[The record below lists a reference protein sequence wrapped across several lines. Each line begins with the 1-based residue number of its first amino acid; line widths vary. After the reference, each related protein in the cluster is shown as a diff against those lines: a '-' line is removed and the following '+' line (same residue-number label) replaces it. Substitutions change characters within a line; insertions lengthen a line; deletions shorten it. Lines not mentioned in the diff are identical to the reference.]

1 MTPEPQAPGIAPPR
15 RVLIVDDDRDFADS
29 LGNFLTLEGYQVAV
43 AYGAEQAEAEADVFE
58 PRVAILDYRL
68 GPAVGVDLV
77 APLTR
82 RHPGIVCLLSTA
94 YSDADTAINALR
106 SGVYDY
112 LQKPFDNDEL
122 LATLERCF
130 EKIRLE
136 DEKAAA
142 EAALREAKRMAAV
155 ARVVGGVAHHF
166 NNLLTVILG
175 NLELLAEVLPAG
187 GKRRAFADTALEAT
201 EDAANINRELVA
213 FTRHQ
218 VLRPESLDLADFLA
232 RFSETLAHEL
242 GDSIGLEVR
251 IGAGARPV
259 TVDRAQL
266 SAALVSL
273 ARNAREAMPQGGR
286 LTIAA
291 ANVEDADD
299 GADVPRDLPAG
310 RYVVVTVSDTGGG
323 MPADV
328 VERAF
333 EPFFSGR
340 GMAASTGL
348 GLSMVYGFTRQSGG
362 LATIESTVGEGA
374 TVRLYLPVAGDED
387 D

>member
-1 MTPEPQAPGIAPPR
+1 MTPEQQAPDTAPPR

-29 LGNFLTLEGYQVAV
+29 LGNFLALEGYEVAV
-43 AYGAEQAEAEADVFE
+43 AYSMEQAEAKADVFE
-58 PRVAILDYRL
+58 PQAAILDYRL
-68 GPAVGVDLV
+68 GRAIGVDLV

-94 YSDADTAINALR
+94 YSDTDTAINALR
-106 SGVYDY
+106 TGIYDY
-112 LQKPFDNDEL
+112 LQKPYNNHVL
-122 LATLERCF
+122 LAILERCF

-136 DEKAAA
+136 SEKAVA
-142 EAALREAKRMAAV
+142 EAALREARRTEAV

-175 NLELLAEVLPAG
+175 NLELLAETLPTDG
-187 GKRRAFADTALEAT
+187 QQRLFADSALEAT

-218 VLRPESLDLADFLA
+218 VLRPEPLDLADFLA

-328 VERAF
+328 VDRAF

-340 GMAASTGL
+340 GMAEATGL

-362 LATIESTVGEGA
+362 LATIESTVGEGT
-374 TVRLYLPVAGDED
+374 TVRLYLPVAGD
-387 D
+387 